1 MKPLLG
7 IDLTNDK
14 KNEQLNGSEFITAK
28 PSEAMTRALE
38 KALNGA
44 DEVYKKS
51 RLPLVLRIIK
61 WICGAVGGIS
71 IAALIEVLVSG
82 EISIKDVL
90 SINGIGV
97 LFFVAACLAAWGF
110 LEILSRK
117 KEEAVMEKDESSRT
131 LTKLERTTD
140 ALFAELNVSSDAKD
154 VDILS
159 FFYKIKN
166 GDIKAEAKGMQI
178 AQYYNFNYKIF
189 ADSENFYMAN
199 LEEKYAFPLSS
210 LRTIRTVKKHII
222 LFSWNKEEKYNKGV
236 YKQYKLQMDDGGKI
250 HCNKYHIME
259 FEHNGEIWGIY
270 FPDYEL
276 PSFEEITGL
285 RAE

>member
-14 KNEQLNGSEFITAK
+14 KNEQLNGSEFIAAK

-51 RLPLVLRIIK
+51 RLPLILRIIK
-61 WICGAVGGIS
+61 WICGAVGGII
-71 IAALIEVLVSG
+71 IAAFIEVLVSG
-82 EISIKDVL
+82 DISIKEL
-90 SINGIGV
+90 SLNESGM
-97 LFFVAACLAAWGF
+97 LCLAGVGIVIWLI

-117 KEEAVMEKDESSRT
+117 KEKEVMEKDESSRT
-131 LTKLERTTD
+131 LTKLERVTD
-140 ALFAELNVSSDAKD
+140 ALFAELNVPADAKD

-159 FFYKIKN
+159 FFYKIKK

-178 AQYYNFNYKIF
+178 ARYYNFNYKIF

-222 LFSWNKEEKYNKGV
+222 LYSWNKEEKYNKGV
-236 YKQYKLQMDDGGKI
+236 YKQYKLQMGEDGEV
-250 HCNKYHIME
+250 HCNKFHIME
-259 FEHNGEIWGIY
+259 FEHNGELWGIY

-276 PSFEEITGL
+276 PAFEEITGL
-285 RAE
+285 IAE

>member
-7 IDLTNDK
+7 IDLTNNK

-28 PSEAMTRALE
+28 PSEAMSRALE

-44 DEVYKKS
+44 DEVYEKA
-51 RLPLVLRIIK
+51 RLPLVIRIIK
-61 WICGAVGGIS
+61 FICGVAGTII
-71 IAALIEVLVSG
+71 IAAFIESLVSE
-82 EISIKDVL
+82 EISIKDL
-90 SINGIGV
+90 SVNQSGI
-97 LFFVAACLAAWGF
+97 LCFAVACIVIWLI
-110 LEILSRK
+110 LEIISRK
-117 KEEAVMEKDESSRT
+117 KEKSVLEKDESTRT
-131 LTKLERTTD
+131 LTKLESVTD
-140 ALFAELNVSSDAKD
+140 AIFAELNVPANAKD

-159 FFYKIKN
+159 FFYKVKDGEIKMHQ
-166 GDIKAEAKGMQI
+166 KGMQV

-222 LFSWNKEEKYNKGV
+222 LFSWNKEEKYNKGI
-236 YKQYKLQMDDGGKI
+236 YKQYKLQMGESGEI
-250 HCNKYHIME
+250 HCKKYYIME
-259 FEHNGEIWGIY
+259 LEHNGEIWGIY
-270 FPDYEL
+270 FPDFEL
-276 PSFEEITGL
+276 PSFEEVTGL

>member
-61 WICGAVGGIS
+61 WICAVAGCVIIGS
-71 IAALIEVLVSG
+71 FVQLLALGEVSVKNLFLN
-82 EISIKDVL
+82 ETVL
-90 SINGIGV
+90 
-97 LFFVAACLAAWGF
+97 LFFGVTCLVAWGF
-110 LEILSRK
+110 IEFLSRK
-117 KEEAVMEKDESSRT
+117 KEKEAMEMDESSRT
-131 LTKLERTTD
+131 LKQLERATD
-140 ALFAELNVSSDAKD
+140 ALFAELKVPADAKD

-159 FFYKIKN
+159 FFYKVKEGEIKMQQ
-166 GDIKAEAKGMQI
+166 KGMQI

-210 LRTIRTVKKHII
+210 IRTIRTVKKHII
-222 LFSWNKEEKYNKGV
+222 LYTWNKEEKYNKGV
-236 YKQYKLQMDDGGKI
+236 YKQYKLQMSEDGEI

-259 FEHNGEIWGIY
+259 FKHNGEIWGIY
-270 FPDYEL
+270 FPEYEL